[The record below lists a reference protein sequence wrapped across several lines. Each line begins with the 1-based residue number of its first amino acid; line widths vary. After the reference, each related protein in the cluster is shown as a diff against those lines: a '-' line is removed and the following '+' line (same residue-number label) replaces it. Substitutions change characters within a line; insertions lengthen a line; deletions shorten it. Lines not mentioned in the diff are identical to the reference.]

1 MDSDARPSIDIIPFM
16 TNEINYAGNFTSA
29 GVGSVSNF
37 FLCGLEVFA
46 FYKQK
51 EINVQRSTKSIKI
64 QQALKIKIKSYQNLK
79 SKILNHRKTKK

>member
-1 MDSDARPSIDIIPFM
+1 MDSDARPSIDVIPFL

-29 GVGSVSNF
+29 VGSVSNF
-37 FLCGLEVFA
+37 LCVGIEVFA

-79 SKILNHRKTKK
+79 SKILNHCKTEK